1 MLREVL
7 QYLEPYDPGF
17 FPPGLAERY
26 GVPVGRVVNLGSNES
41 PYPPPKAVL
50 EAVSQA
56 LRGANR
62 YPNPSYPRLKEG
74 LARYTG
80 LPVECISV
88 GGGANELLDTVSKVV
103 LNPFD
108 KVVIPVPS
116 YSIYLFLAMLRDASL
131 ELVSGQGADF
141 DLDLGRVLEAARG
154 AKLVFLCTPNNPT
167 GRVIPRKDLLEILDH
182 TEALV
187 AVDEAYCEFSRK
199 SIAQEVKNYENLVVV
214 RTMSKFFGLAGLRV
228 GYALASPKLA
238 GALERARLPFNV
250 SAVGEAAALAA
261 LDHLGHYQRLRAR
274 ILQERERVRRAA
286 VGMGLHVVPSEANFL
301 LMELPEGMDS
311 ELLAG
316 EGVIVRDAGGVLG
329 LTNNYIR
336 ATVGR
341 KRENERLLSAL
352 RACLER
358 R

>member
-7 QYLEPYDPGF
+7 QYLEPYDPGL
-17 FPPGLAERY
+17 FPPDLAERY
-26 GVPVGRVVNLGSNES
+26 GVPVGRVVNLGSNEN
-41 PYPPPKAVL
+41 PYHPPKAVL

-80 LPVECISV
+80 LPAECISV
-88 GGGANELLDTVSKVV
+88 GGGANELLDTVSKVA

-141 DLDLGRVLEAARG
+141 DLDLGRVLEASKG

-167 GRVIPRKDLLEILDH
+167 GRVIPRKDILAILED

-187 AVDEAYCEFSRK
+187 AVDEAYCEFSGK
-199 SIAQEVKNYENLVVV
+199 SMAGEVENHENLVVV

-261 LDHLGHYQRLRAR
+261 LDHLGHYRKLRAR

-301 LMELPEGMDS
+301 LIELPDGMDS

-316 EGVIVRDAGGVLG
+316 EGVVVRDAGGVLG

-341 KRENERLLSAL
+341 KLENERLLSAL